1 MNKTSPGRLCF
12 WEQGVRPPRRSASGQ
27 RAVCQPAT
35 AMAQEEDECHRRFQ
49 TAVSVVQS
57 LPKRGPYRPSYD
69 AMLRF
74 YGYYKQATCGPC
86 TLGCPPFWDPVGRYK
101 WDAWKRLGDM
111 SRVVAMAAYVEE
123 IKVVAQ
129 EVINT
134 LPLTEGTASL
144 FHYFEPLYHV
154 IEDMPRPPPEFF
166 RQPGGE
172 HGPPH
177 TSEEGDAEAEL
188 EEERGA
194 EEEEE
199 SRPKG
204 FVDTP
209 EGGTGRDVN
218 PPTVC
223 FTADVIHQSR
233 DRTASAESA
242 TSVNAATKDL
252 KLHGQ
257 AAPALQEQRG
267 GADTG
272 SSQESGTKQGEP
284 CRGPQGSVRHWSL
297 KPAGGAHSSEVDAL
311 IARVLTR
318 LQTEMQT
325 TLCRLQALE
334 KHWSTQDSA
343 HLGPPKRVGASAG
356 QKDQVRL
363 ARAAEVT
370 PRNSGDDDPK
380 DGSAPL

>member
-1 MNKTSPGRLCF
+1 MSTSGAEVVKHNSWHRALPQVTVSSLLC
-12 WEQGVRPPRRSASGQ
+12 AGQ

-57 LPKRGPYRPSYD
+57 LPKRGESGDDGSESPGHMPVRGAHFVPPCVSGPYRPSYD

-284 CRGPQGSVRHWSL
+284 CRGPQGAVLAALLVPPPLARPFSM
-297 KPAGGAHSSEVDAL
+297 AG
-311 IARVLTR
+311 TR
-318 LQTEMQT
+318 LEQ
-325 TLCRLQALE
+325 
-334 KHWSTQDSA
+334 
-343 HLGPPKRVGASAG
+343 